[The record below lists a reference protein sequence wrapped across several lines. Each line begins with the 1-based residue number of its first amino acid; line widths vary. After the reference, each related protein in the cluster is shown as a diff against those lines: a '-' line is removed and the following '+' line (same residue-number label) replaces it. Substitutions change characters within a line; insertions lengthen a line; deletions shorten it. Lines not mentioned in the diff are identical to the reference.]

1 LGGLLEIGVA
11 VFGNWLA
18 EIGVF
23 RFIIGNIINNNLL
36 LLKKKKKKK
45 KIREKKEKKKKEKKK
60 KLSLNI

>member
-45 KIREKKEKKKKEKKK
+45 NKRKKRKKKERKKKKNF
-60 KLSLNI
+60 L